1 MGTSGKIVL
10 SLVGVAILGTVS
22 YIGYTNYWNMP
33 SLVSKSGKKM
43 TIKFRGK
50 NIIVDVADLSNKG
63 LSTALAGGKWSL
75 SPSYGNQSDKST
87 LNGLLV
93 TNNNNVVYRTFYF

>member
-1 MGTSGKIVL
+1 MGTGGKIAL
-10 SLVGVAILGTVS
+10 SLVGAAILGIAI

-50 NIIVDVADLSNKG
+50 NTVVDVDSMSKRGESLM
-63 LSTALAGGKWSL
+63 LGGGWHL

-87 LNGLLV
+87 LNGLYV
-93 TNNNNVVYRTFYF
+93 MNNKDVIYRTFYF